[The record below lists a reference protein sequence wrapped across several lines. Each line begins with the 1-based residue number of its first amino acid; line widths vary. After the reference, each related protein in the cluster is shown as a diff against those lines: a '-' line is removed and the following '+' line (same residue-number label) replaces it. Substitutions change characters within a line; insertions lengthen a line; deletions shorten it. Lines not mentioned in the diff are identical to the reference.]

1 MASRQ
6 QRSLLFLRNGNEI
19 SAQIRFTNTQIALL
33 SDTDARHIA
42 ALLERVQ
49 ALLNTR
55 GCSKELKTKEDLSLS
70 MLQVGARL
78 DRGIVRKDEP
88 NEDSLFI
95 AQSVLH
101 ALSAPAGRFA
111 LFVVADGM
119 GGQEQGQEAS
129 QLALQSLVEYVYAS
143 LCSKDPTPDT
153 FVSLLQ
159 KGFQSANQTI
169 YQHNQKSDS
178 TMGTT
183 MTAILISDST
193 AHIAHIGDSRAYLY
207 RQPTGLIQLTH
218 DHSLVAALVDV
229 GAIQP
234 EEVYTHPGRN
244 QIYRYVGRNATV
256 EVDTGSV
263 PLAAGD
269 RLLLCSDGLWEMVH
283 DPQIAEILARPA
295 RDPSETADRLIQ
307 AALTGGGE
315 DNVGVI
321 VIQV

>member
-6 QRSLLFLRNGNEI
+6 QSSLLFPRNENGT
-19 SAQIRFTNTQIALL
+19 SAQVGFANTQIALL
-33 SDTDARHIA
+33 SDTDAGHIA
-42 ALLERVQ
+42 TLLEQVQ
-49 ALLNTR
+49 ALLNTH
-55 GCSKELKTKEDLSLS
+55 GCSKEMKTKEDLFPF
-70 MLQVGARL
+70 MLQVGSRL

-95 AQSVLH
+95 AQSILH
-101 ALSAPAGRFA
+101 TLSAPARRFA

-129 QLALQSLVEYVYAS
+129 QLALESLAEYVYTS
-143 LCSKDPTPDT
+143 LCSKDPTPDA

-159 KGFQSANQTI
+159 KGFQSANQAI
-169 YQHNQKSDS
+169 YLHNQKSGS
-178 TMGTT
+178 NMGTT

-193 AHIAHIGDSRAYLY
+193 AYIAHTGDSRAYLY

-218 DHSLVAALVDV
+218 DHSLVAALVEV

-244 QIYRYVGRNATV
+244 QIYRYVGRTATV
-256 EVDTGSV
+256 EVDIESV

-269 RLLLCSDGLWEMVH
+269 RLLLCSDGLWEMVR
-283 DPQIAEILARPA
+283 DPQIADILARPV
-295 RDPSETADRLIQ
+295 RDPSETADRLVQ

-321 VIQV
+321 VVQV